1 MSKSLFD
8 LSNTALR
15 TARSD
20 LNRMSNKRTA
30 IVYLAFGS
38 MDPEGKGAIDP
49 EVLVSSFHASQHP
62 DVLHGKQTAEA
73 ARNEF
78 LMGCEVGG
86 EIEGKVTVN
95 EFERYYEKVGQS
107 IESDE
112 YFESMIRNLYGVT
125 SPTTTAL
132 EATVEMK
139 GEEDNARTRILAL
152 KQAQNAPPPVPA
164 DYDLE
169 LARARNNS
177 KAVLNRLN
185 TATSASAPRLPY
197 EQNTNLTGR
206 GRASVVAPYHATT
219 DDLAFSDW
227 STEELMHIAAVGPHE
242 NPDGGSIASSRR
254 MRPRLTSPI
263 PTIPAGIA
271 FIVQKVQNQ
280 LCSQGSMGGF
290 VQLQRTFRSISR
302 MKQSSVGI
310 ADFKIAMKKELKLDV
325 NEAEMRMLF
334 EHFCHEKGGT
344 LNVPSFVA
352 CIRPVLNDKRTR
364 VIMQVFA
371 KLGTHSLTQHILLYN
386 TPSGGVSGTI
396 HPLTHPTELFM
407 SHPITYSLNT
417 LCCTL

>member
-1 MSKSLFD
+1 MSKSLYD
-8 LSNTALR
+8 LSNTAMR
-15 TARSD
+15 TVRSD
-20 LNRMSNKRTA
+20 QNRMSNKRVA
-30 IVYLAFGS
+30 IVYLAFAS

-62 DVLHGKQTAEA
+62 DVLSGKQTAEA
-73 ARNEF
+73 ARSEF
-78 LMGCEVGG
+78 LMGCQVGG
-86 EIEGKVTVN
+86 EIEGKCSVN

-107 IESDE
+107 IDSDE

-125 SPTTTAL
+125 SPTTTAV

-152 KQAQNAPPPVPA
+152 KQAQNAPPPVPP

-177 KAVLNRLN
+177 KAVLNRLS
-185 TATSASAPRLPY
+185 TASSAPAPRLPY
-197 EQNTNLTGR
+197 EQ
-206 GRASVVAPYHATT
+206 RASVVAPYHATT

-227 STEELMHIAAVGPHE
+227 STEELMHIAAVGPHG
-242 NPDGGSIASSRR
+242 NTDASTASSRT
-254 MRPRLTSPI
+254 RPRLTSPI

-290 VQLQRTFRSISR
+290 VQLQRTFRVVSR
-302 MKQSSVGI
+302 LKQSSVGI

-334 EHFCHEKGGT
+334 EHFCHE
-344 LNVPSFVA
+344 
-352 CIRPVLNDKRTR
+352 
-364 VIMQVFA
+364 
-371 KLGTHSLTQHILLYN
+371 
-386 TPSGGVSGTI
+386 
-396 HPLTHPTELFM
+396 
-407 SHPITYSLNT
+407 
-417 LCCTL
+417 

>member
-1 MSKSLFD
+1 MVATAALPSLSTMSKSLFD
-8 LSNTALR
+8 LSNTAMR

-20 LNRMSNKRTA
+20 QNRMSNRRTK
-30 IVYLAFGS
+30 IVYLAFAS

-49 EVLVSSFHASQHP
+49 EILVSSFHASQHP

-107 IESDE
+107 IESDD

-125 SPTTTAL
+125 SPTTTAV
-132 EATVEMK
+132 ESTVEPK
-139 GEEDNARTRILAL
+139 GEEDNARSRILAL

-177 KAVLNRLN
+177 KAVLNRLG
-185 TATSASAPRLPY
+185 TTTTASAPRLPY
-197 EQNTNLTGR
+197 EQNTNVVGGR
-206 GRASVVAPYHATT
+206 GRASVVAPYHSTT

-227 STEELMHIAAVGPHE
+227 STEELMHIAAVGPHG
-242 NPDGGSIASSRR
+242 NTDSSTASSRI
-254 MRPRLTSPI
+254 RPRLTTPI

-271 FIVQKVQNQ
+271 FIVQKVQHQ
-280 LCSQGSMGGF
+280 LCNQGSMGGF
-290 VQLQRTFRSISR
+290 VQLQRTFRVISR
-302 MKQSSVGI
+302 ARQSSVGI
-310 ADFKIAMKKELKLDV
+310 ADFKTAMRKELKLDV

-344 LNVPSFVA
+344 LNVPLFIS
-352 CIRPVLNDKRTR
+352 CIRPVLNDKRIR

-371 KLGTHSLTQHILLYN
+371 KLGKHSRTSIL
-386 TPSGGVSGTI
+386 S
-396 HPLTHPTELFM
+396 
-407 SHPITYSLNT
+407 YSCHT
-417 LCCTL
+417 L